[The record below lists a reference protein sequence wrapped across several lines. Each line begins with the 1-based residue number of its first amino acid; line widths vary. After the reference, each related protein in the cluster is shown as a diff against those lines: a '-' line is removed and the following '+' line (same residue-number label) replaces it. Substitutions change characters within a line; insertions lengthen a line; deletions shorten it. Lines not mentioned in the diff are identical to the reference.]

1 MRDKNKRAQVTIF
14 IIIAIVIVA
23 GILAYFA
30 LSGKIGSRALPKE
43 LSPAYNYFLSCIQE
57 ETQNAVLI
65 MGSQGG
71 YIEVPEFSPGS
82 EYMPFSSQLDFLGTP
97 VPYWYYISGNGVAK
111 EQVPSKEKMETQIED
126 YLKENIALCNFASF
140 EEQGFGI
147 NISEEI
153 EADAKIQD
161 NKVDVTVN
169 MPLSISF
176 GEIFTLQNKHK
187 TSVNSRLGK
196 FYNIAK
202 KIYDKEQQDMFLEN
216 YGIDVLRLYAPVDGS
231 EIGCSPKIWLFD
243 DVRKDLMDALAINV
257 PATKV
262 KGDYYTLGKEENK
275 YFIQD
280 LGEKVD
286 VDVNFMYVKNW
297 PLKLEAWPSEE
308 GILKAEPV
316 GLQEGL
322 GMLGFCYVPY
332 HFVYDFA
339 YPVLIQIYD
348 SNEMF
353 QFPVAVV
360 IDKNMPRKALDVEG
374 LPDVI
379 PELCQH
385 KNQEMEVY
393 TYNTNLEPVEAQI
406 KFKCFDTTCSIGAT
420 EMNEAGDAYLSALFP
435 ECVNGYIV
443 ASAEGY
449 KTKKYLASTVESSI
463 ADIIL
468 DKKYNLSLEVQ
479 KQGTSLGNEFA
490 VITFNKD
497 GEVLTLAYP
506 EQKEVSLTEGQYEIK
521 VYVYTTS
528 NINLQGSSSEKC
540 VDVPKSGLLG
550 IFGMTEEKCF
560 TMQVPEQIVSFAVS
574 GGGTQKYYIGESE
587 LQDSSKLII
596 NAESFGTPTKVE
608 DIQINYNSV
617 ETSGLDVVFE

>member
-596 NAESFGTPTKVE
+596 NAEGFGVPTKVE